1 MAFDVVAMQFTLP
14 FVGGRRAIRMP
25 QYFQGA
31 GAACCE
37 QTMCLNASTGLEDT
51 GFNTALQFVGRNE
64 YGSNRHQAQPL
75 LSTYGI
81 ALRMITV

>member
-1 MAFDVVAMQFTLP
+1 
-14 FVGGRRAIRMP
+14 MP

-64 YGSNRHQAQPL
+64 YGSKSSSSAATVIHLRYRSAYD
-75 LSTYGI
+75 YGI
-81 ALRMITV
+81 GLHMITREP